1 MAELKHSPPLV
12 SVELIEAI
20 KSLPLRREVQHCGST
35 FRVAS
40 PFAIYT
46 TCPRCGQRIKV
57 RAFSAAPEVED
68 VFDAV
73 FAWTLQPTAEG
84 LAQAR
89 RQEIRDDADE

>member
-1 MAELKHSPPLV
+1 
-12 SVELIEAI
+12 
-20 KSLPLRREVQHCGST
+20 
-35 FRVAS
+35 
-40 PFAIYT
+40 
-46 TCPRCGQRIKV
+46 V
-57 RAFSAAPEVED
+57 RAFSAVPEVED